1 MVSDEKH
8 PLDFSWTVIHHL
20 TFDEYD
26 DSADVYFDPVATPQI
41 GGTGVLTVS
50 QAHPI
55 HPLAATTF
63 HADNYPIMLPPDGPD
78 GPPIAGV
85 PEPSTWVMMVL
96 GFAGVGFLAY
106 RRKRHGSALTT
117 SA

>member
-1 MVSDEKH
+1 MN
-8 PLDFSWTVIHHL
+8 TV
-20 TFDEYD
+20 TR
-26 DSADVYFDPVATPQI
+26 ADVYFDPVAPPQI
-41 GGTGVLTVS
+41 GGT
-50 QAHPI
+50 AHPI

>member
-1 MVSDEKH
+1 MKNIRWILAGLSFAI
-8 PLDFSWTVIHHL
+8 LLLMNTM
-20 TFDEYD
+20 TR
-26 DSADVYFDPVATPQI
+26 ADLYFDPVAPPQI